1 MEINHIGIAVK
12 SVEESGKKYREILE
26 ETGEEEI
33 VEKEGVRVV
42 IFKHAKIELREPL
55 NETSSIAKFIEKRG
69 EGLNH
74 IAFSV
79 ENIERR
85 MEELKSLGFFFTKEN
100 PTLGAK
106 GTKVAFIHPKSANGV
121 LIELV
126 EEV

>member
-12 SVEESGKKYREILE
+12 SVEESGKRYGQILE
-26 ETGEEEI
+26 EEGEEEI
-33 VEKEGVRVV
+33 VEKEGVKVAM
-42 IFKHAKIELREPL
+42 FKNAKIELLEPL

-79 ENIERR
+79 ENIERK
-85 MEELKSLGFFFTKEN
+85 MEELKSLGCLFTREN
-100 PTLGAK
+100 PTKGAK
-106 GTKVAFIHPKSANGV
+106 GTKVSFIHPKSVNGV